1 LNCRFL
7 IFSANSIPLIV
18 TAAARNSSGRPSP
31 EFVASLAGGL
41 LDHVVQIL
49 AGSHLAPV
57 LATRHHP
64 LTPSPLRRAK
74 ELGSCIPFQQYAT
87 E

>member
-18 TAAARNSSGRPSP
+18 TAAARNSS
-31 EFVASLAGGL
+31 GL